1 MNYWALFLAGI
12 TDSYNP
18 CSIGV
23 LLITLTI
30 LFSLQKKNLI
40 GIFGISYLSTIFVTY
55 FLIGV
60 GILKAFHIFGIHGF
74 FGYTAGV
81 ILIIAGLAHLLPHL
95 ASRIP
100 ILAWITQC
108 HIPINIEK
116 HLEKGVLLA
125 GIILGFLIGLCTVP
139 CAGGI
144 YLGAIALLATSVN
157 YWKGLLGI
165 FLFNIGFI
173 IPLLII
179 FAISSREKSLKTLQ
193 KINARLSSYSNYII
207 PIIMIL
213 MGIILIVITLK

>member
-30 LFSLQKKNLI
+30 LFSLGKKNLI
-40 GIFGISYLSTIFVTY
+40 MIFGLSYLSTIFVTY

-60 GILKAFHIFGIHGF
+60 GILKAFHLFGIHGF
-74 FGYTAGV
+74 FGYAAG
-81 ILIIAGLAHLLPHL
+81 ILLIIVGLGHALPKI
-95 ASRIP
+95 ASRVP
-100 ILAWITQC
+100 LLSWINRC
-108 HIPINIEK
+108 HIPINVEK
-116 HLEKGVLLA
+116 HMEKGVLAA
-125 GIILGFLIGLCTVP
+125 GVILGFLIGLCTVP

-157 YWKGLLGI
+157 FWNGILGI

-173 IPLLII
+173 IPLTII
-179 FAISSREKSLKTLQ
+179 FLISSRKRTLEALQ
-193 KINARLSSYSNYII
+193 KINVRLSSISNYAIS
-207 PIIMIL
+207 IIMIL
-213 MGIILIVITLK
+213 MGIALIWITLR

>member
-30 LFSLQKKNLI
+30 LFSLKKKNLI

-60 GILKAFHIFGIHGF
+60 GILKAFHLFGVHGF
-74 FGYTAGV
+74 FGITAGV
-81 ILIIAGLAHLLPHL
+81 ILIIVGIAHFLPHI
-95 ASRIP
+95 ANQIP
-100 ILAWITQC
+100 ILSWITRC

-157 YWKGLLGI
+157 YWNGLLGI

-179 FAISSREKSLKTLQ
+179 FVISSREKSLKALQ

-213 MGIILIVITLK
+213 MGIILILVTLN

>member
-1 MNYWALFLAGI
+1 MNYWALFLAGV

-30 LFSLQKKNLI
+30 LIGLGKKNLI
-40 GIFGISYLSTIFVTY
+40 ALFGFTYLGTIFLTY

-60 GILKAFHIFGIHGF
+60 GILNAFHFFGVHGF
-74 FGYTAGV
+74 FGYVAGV
-81 ILIIAGLAHLLPHL
+81 VLIIVGFVHLLPQL
-95 ASRIP
+95 FSKVP
-100 ILAWITQC
+100 ILNWINSC
-108 HIPINIEK
+108 HIPINIDK
-116 HLEKGVLLA
+116 HLEKGVFVA

-157 YWKGLLGI
+157 YWKGMLGI

-173 IPLLII
+173 IPLLFI
-179 FAISSREKSLKTLQ
+179 FIISSRKKSLDFLQ
-193 KINARLSSYSNYII
+193 KINNRLSIFGNYAIS
-207 PIIMIL
+207 IIMII
-213 MGIILIVITLK
+213 MGIILLLITMI